1 MHQSAI
7 RDIVLLVDH
16 AKKLSNKKLHLK
28 FDLLIKSSILQGG
41 SYGVMQRD
49 CVGNRL
55 SRDLFV
61 PLKVNE
67 YVSI

>member
-1 MHQSAI
+1 LHKSAI

-28 FDLLIKSSILQGG
+28 LDLLIKSFTLQGG

-49 CVGNRL
+49 CVRNRL
-55 SRDLFV
+55 PRDLFV
-61 PLKVNE
+61 PLKVNY
-67 YVSI
+67 YV